1 MSVRGTA
8 SAAALALL
16 LLPGCSIPRL
26 HIEHLDDIPGDRI
39 AQIDALPETAAEAL
53 PTKVYADL
61 GIVEGV
67 SCQRSSKEAATWED
81 AVRRTKFRAMQK
93 GANSI
98 ANLSCEQPKGGSF
111 ISRLTAAVN
120 AECIESIRCTA
131 SAVRK

>member
-1 MSVRGTA
+1 MA
-8 SAAALALL
+8 FAAAFALV
-16 LLPGCSIPRL
+16 LLPACSIPRL
-26 HIEHLDDIPGDRI
+26 HIEHLDDIPDGRI
-39 AQIDALPETAAEAL
+39 AEIDALPETQAEML

-61 GIVEGV
+61 GMVEGV
-67 SCQRSSKEAATWED
+67 SCKRSSREVASWED
-81 AVRRTKFRAMQK
+81 AIRRAKFRAMQK

-120 AECIESIRCTA
+120 AECMESIRCTA